1 MNASTAFRH
10 ALGAALPASK
20 RTSLLLLSILA
31 CLVLCPDAAHAQQQ
45 QGDEEEVVRVNS
57 DLVVLN
63 VTVTDGQGLY
73 VHKLSRPDFK
83 IFEDGREQR
92 LTLFS
97 VEETPFAA
105 AILLDTSGSM
115 ETRLTLARAAAIR
128 FLEGLR
134 EEDVASV
141 YNFDST
147 VEQLQDFSPGRDL
160 PPVAYDLNSKG
171 MTSLNDAVLRAAKD
185 LAQRPE
191 KRRAII
197 VLSDG
202 VDTKSGASAEKALN
216 VALAANA
223 TIYTVDMTDPSANGS
238 ERMRAAGALKYYALK
253 SGGRYVSKP
262 GGRALDDAFK
272 GILEELSNQYTL
284 GYSPDKL
291 ARDGRWRT
299 IQLKLSRPDL
309 HARTRSGY
317 HTPKS

>member
-1 MNASTAFRH
+1 MKASLARRAVGTHVRRK
-10 ALGAALPASK
+10 LKTL
-20 RTSLLLLSILA
+20 TLLLLPLA
-31 CLVLCPDAAHAQQQ
+31 AFLFPLLEPTRAQKDT
-45 QGDEEEVVRVNS
+45 DEDVVRVNS

-63 VTVTDGQGLY
+63 VTVTDEQGLY
-73 VHKLSRPDFK
+73 VHKLLRPDFK

-92 LTLFS
+92 ISLFS

-134 EEDVASV
+134 EEDVASI
-141 YNFDST
+141 YHFGSD

-160 PPVAYDLNSKG
+160 PPLAYDLNSKG
-171 MTSLNDAVLRAAKD
+171 MTALNDAVLRAAKD

-202 VDTKSGASAEKALN
+202 ADNKSGATAEKALN
-216 VALAANA
+216 AALAAGA
-223 TIYTVDMTDPSANGS
+223 TIYTVDMMDPSAQGS
-238 ERMRAAGALKYYALK
+238 EKMVAASALKNYAMK
-253 SGGRYVSKP
+253 SGGRFVSKP
-262 GGRALDDAFK
+262 GGRALDEAFK

-284 GYSPDKL
+284 GYRPENA
-291 ARDGRWRT
+291 ARDGRWRA
-299 IQLKLSRPDL
+299 IQLKVSRPGL
-309 HARTRSGY
+309 NARTKNGY
-317 HTPKS
+317 RAPKS